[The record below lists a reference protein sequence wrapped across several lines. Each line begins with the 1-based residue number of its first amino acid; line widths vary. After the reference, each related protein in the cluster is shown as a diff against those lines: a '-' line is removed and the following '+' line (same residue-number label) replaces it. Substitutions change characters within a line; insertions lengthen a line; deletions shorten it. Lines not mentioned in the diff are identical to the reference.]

1 MSETVCLVSAVRTP
15 IGDFGGCLRSLKP
28 IDLMQLVIKEAM
40 ARARAAPANI
50 DQVIVGN
57 CFAPLEQNIAR
68 ISSLLL
74 GLPYETP
81 GHIINCAC
89 SSGMQAIITGAMAIA
104 LGNAGVVVAGGVES
118 MSNAPYILDSARW
131 GQRLRHLQ
139 GKDLI
144 WASMQEYPVG
154 GGMGVAAERLA
165 DKYGLTRHD
174 LDELAVSSHRRAAR
188 AIEEER
194 FQREIVPVQ
203 VSAGKGKTVV
213 VDTDEHPRGD
223 TTMEAL
229 APLKAAFKEGGVVTA
244 GNASSLNDGAA
255 AVVIASERRAKEL
268 GLPILARLRAHSF
281 VAVDPHLVGIAPI
294 PAIKRLLDLSGY
306 SLGDIQLFEIN
317 EAFASYY
324 LSCERELGLDREITN
339 VNGSGISLGHPV
351 GCTGC
356 RILVTLYYEMDRQ
369 GLERGIASLCA
380 GGGVGTGILLER

>member
-1 MSETVCLVSAVRTP
+1 MSEAVCLVSAVRTP
-15 IGDFGGCLRSLKP
+15 IGDFGGSLRSLQP
-28 IDLMQLVIKEAM
+28 LDLMQTVLKEAIT
-40 ARARAAPANI
+40 RARIAAEHV

-57 CFAPLEQNIAR
+57 CFAPLDQNIAR

-74 GLPYETP
+74 GMPYETP
-81 GHIINCAC
+81 GHLINCAC
-89 SSGMQAIITGAMAIA
+89 SSGMQAVITGSMAIA
-104 LGNAGVVVAGGVES
+104 QGHADIVAAGGVES

-144 WASMQEYPVG
+144 WSAMQEYPVG

-165 DKYGLTRHD
+165 EKYALTRGD
-174 LDELAVSSHRRAAR
+174 LDELAVSSHRRAVR
-188 AIEEER
+188 AIEEKR
-194 FQREIVPVQ
+194 FQREIVPVE
-203 VSAGKGKTVV
+203 VSAGRGKTVV
-213 VDTDEHPRGD
+213 VDTDEHPRKD

-229 APLKAAFKEGGVVTA
+229 ATLKPAFKDGGVVTP

-255 AVVIASERRAKEL
+255 AVVIASERRARDL
-268 GLPILARLRAHSF
+268 GLPILARLTAYSF

-294 PAIKRLLDLSGY
+294 PAIKQLLDRTGY
-306 SLGDIQLFEIN
+306 SLGDVQLFEIN

-324 LSCERELGLDREITN
+324 LSCERELGLNREITN

-356 RILVTLYYEMDRQ
+356 RILVTLYYEMERQ

-380 GGGVGTGILLER
+380 GGGVGTGIFLER